1 MSPVDTAWLRMDRA
15 VNRMVIVGVMKLRG
29 PVDMDRLART
39 LSVRLLAY
47 PRFHQRVETGSTGS
61 WWVDDAHFDIA
72 RHIKRVRLPGAGGKV
87 ELEAFVAEL
96 CSQPLDPA
104 HPLWQFHIIEDYEG
118 GVALV
123 PRFHHALA
131 DGMALVAVLLSMT
144 DETPNAPLHGG
155 DADFGQDRDAH
166 GHGLF
171 APMAKALDRGVQA
184 SGELWRLALKLLARP
199 GSAAKLLQGGVGVA
213 SELAYLLLMPSDS
226 QTRFKGAPCG
236 SKRVAWSVPLALPE
250 VKAISRALDC
260 SVNDMLLTSVA
271 GALRGYLEDK
281 GDPTVGVEVRA
292 LVPLNLRPPGS
303 EHELGNYFGIVAVE
317 LPVGIADPIHRLREV
332 RRRMAELKQSY
343 EAPVTFGLFAALGF
357 APKLAQDRLF
367 DLLLSRATA
376 VMTNVPGPQHA
387 LYLAGARLEEI
398 MFWVP
403 QSGDIGMGVSILSFG
418 GNVQFGLV
426 TDAAMVPDPEAIVA
440 RFNPEFEQLLYHVL
454 MEPWGEDESEQP
466 EPEPEIVAVKR
477 PKRRTPP
484 ETPAIRK
491 RAIKKATPEKAP
503 TKEPA
508 TAKAA
513 TRKAAAK
520 KTGAKQAPATPKAA
534 KRPPPRSDGARA
546 RRTPA

>member
-1 MSPVDTAWLRMDRA
+1 MSPVDTAWLRMDRS
-15 VNRMVIVGVMKLRG
+15 VNRMVIVGVMKLHG
-29 PVDMDRLART
+29 PVDLDRLART

-47 PRFHQRVETGSTGS
+47 PRFHQRVETSSTGS
-61 WWVDDAHFDIA
+61 WWVDDTHFDIA
-72 RHIKRVRLPGAGGKV
+72 RHIKRVRLPGAAGKV

-96 CSQPLDPA
+96 CSQPLDPT

-123 PRFHHALA
+123 PRFHHAIA

-144 DETPNAPLHGG
+144 DETPDAPLHGG
-155 DADFGQDRDAH
+155 EADFRPDRDAH

-199 GSAAKLLQGGVGVA
+199 GSAAKLLQGGVAVA

-367 DLLLSRATA
+367 DMLLSRATA

-426 TDAAMVPDPEAIVA
+426 TDAAMVPDPEAIIA

-454 MEPWGEDESEQP
+454 MEPWGEDEGEQP
-466 EPEPEIVAVKR
+466 EPEPAPK
-477 PKRRTPP
+477 PKRRKAVVNKAAPKKALEKKP
-484 ETPAIRK
+484 VVKKAASKKPAITPVPAAPK
-491 RAIKKATPEKAP
+491 PSKTTGRASNAR
-503 TKEPA
+503 
-508 TAKAA
+508 
-513 TRKAAAK
+513 TR
-520 KTGAKQAPATPKAA
+520 AKQPA
-534 KRPPPRSDGARA
+534 
-546 RRTPA
+546 

>member
-1 MSPVDTAWLRMDRA
+1 MDRS
-15 VNRMVIVGVMKLRG
+15 VNRMVIVGVMKLHG
-29 PVDMDRLART
+29 PVDIDRLART

-47 PRFHQRVETGSTGS
+47 PRFHQRVETSSTGS

-72 RHIKRVRLPGAGGKV
+72 RHIKRTRLPGSGGKV

-96 CSQPLDPA
+96 CSQPLDPT
-104 HPLWQFHIIEDYEG
+104 HPLWQFHIIEDYAG

-123 PRFHHALA
+123 PRFHHAIA

-144 DETPNAPLHGG
+144 DDTPDAQLHGG
-155 DADFGQDRDAH
+155 DADFRPDRDAH

-184 SGELWRLALKLLARP
+184 SGEIWRLALKLLARP
-199 GSAAKLLQGGVGVA
+199 SSAAKLLQGGVGVA
-213 SELAYLLLMPSDS
+213 AELAYLLLMPSDS
-226 QTRFKGAPCG
+226 PTRFKGEPCG

-281 GDPTVGVEVRA
+281 GDPTVGVEIRA
-292 LVPLNLRPPGS
+292 MVPLNLRPPGS
-303 EHELGNYFGIVAVE
+303 ETELGNHFGIVAVE

-367 DLLLSRATA
+367 DMLLSRATA
-376 VMTNVPGPQHA
+376 VMTNVPGPQHP
-387 LYLAGARLEEI
+387 LYLAGARLDEI

-426 TDAAMVPDPEAIVA
+426 TDAAMVPDPEAIIA

-454 MEPWGEDESEQP
+454 MEPWGEDEGEQ
-466 EPEPEIVAVKR
+466 EAAPEIVAVKR
-477 PKRRTPP
+477 PRRRTPADKAP
-484 ETPAIRK
+484 
-491 RAIKKATPEKAP
+491 IKKPGNKN
-503 TKEPA
+503 
-508 TAKAA
+508 TA
-513 TRKAAAK
+513 
-520 KTGAKQAPATPKAA
+520 AKQAPAAPPKQA
-534 KRPPPRSDGARA
+534 KRPAARSDGARA
-546 RRTPA
+546 RKAGRLVTKI